1 MKCISILNR
10 EIVTEREFPTGE
22 RFEPNFHP
30 RRFFIYLLQLSGLGF
45 LRWSRVDIFLKI
57 WCSSEK
63 YKAAGF
69 LKLCTTTERSRPRF
83 WTENGWER
91 TRERKRT
98 RTRKR
103 GKEKHLCEYFFFFLH
118 RVNCSNETR
127 RMFNIFFDKIVKICH
142 WEETN
147 LGSDKTF
154 WLPPSPAS
162 TITST
167 SAAAAAS
174 SLAHKSCFAILSC
187 LQKCCWV
194 SYCFVPFVK
203 LGNLAFLRWQI
214 VLNAKKAEYGFWGL
228 LKVTDS
234 GKKVLWNAVPGFISL
249 WSLFLSLSVS
259 LPLSLSLSLSS
270 FPVLLYYVYW
280 CR

>member
-1 MKCISILNR
+1 
-10 EIVTEREFPTGE
+10 
-22 RFEPNFHP
+22 
-30 RRFFIYLLQLSGLGF
+30 
-45 LRWSRVDIFLKI
+45 
-57 WCSSEK
+57 
-63 YKAAGF
+63 
-69 LKLCTTTERSRPRF
+69 
-83 WTENGWER
+83 
-91 TRERKRT
+91 
-98 RTRKR
+98 
-103 GKEKHLCEYFFFFLH
+103 
-118 RVNCSNETR
+118 
-127 RMFNIFFDKIVKICH
+127 MFNIFFDKIVKICH

-214 VLNAKKAEYGFWGL
+214 VLNAVKAEYGFWGL

-249 WSLFLSLSVS
+249 WSLFLSLS
-259 LPLSLSLSLSS
+259 LSLYLYLSS

-280 CR
+280 CRYMQSCSPNKIFLVSLMSRTCRKKMIRYETKIFKTSCCHISALPRKNRGPNNFSEWLKIKSKAEETEIGIECQYYRQRN